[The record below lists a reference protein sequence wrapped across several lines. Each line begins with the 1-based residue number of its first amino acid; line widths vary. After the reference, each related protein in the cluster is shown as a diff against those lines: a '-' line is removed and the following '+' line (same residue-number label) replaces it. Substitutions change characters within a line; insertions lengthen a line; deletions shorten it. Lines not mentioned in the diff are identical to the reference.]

1 MQKDTSDM
9 YKATS
14 FILQKDIPMYDNMS
28 WRLRFFLWFHLISIM
43 ITYIVARSRTKCLFL
58 ILLFH
63 KFIWIDCVA
72 KRRVECFYN
81 FTFIFP
87 VHDVLLLIIILHSTW
102 LTAATTQHIAFFA
115 LFVDN
120 MIIYCPM
127 GLDVGRTLSYNVLC
141 SLPIFPLN

>member
-1 MQKDTSDM
+1 MFIESIHSYIRVAKR
-9 YKATS
+9 YKR
-14 FILQKDIPMYDNMS
+14 YMS
-28 WRLRFFLWFHLISIM
+28 WSVSFFLWFHLISIM
-43 ITYIVARSRTKCLFL
+43 ITYIVARSRTKCLF
-58 ILLFH
+58 LFH

>member
-1 MQKDTSDM
+1 MRWN
-9 YKATS
+9 
-14 FILQKDIPMYDNMS
+14 I
-28 WRLRFFLWFHLISIM
+28 WFFLWFHLISIVR
-43 ITYIVARSRTKCLFL
+43 TYIVARSRTACLF
-58 ILLFH
+58 LFH

-127 GLDVGRTLSYNVLC
+127 GLDGEN
-141 SLPIFPLN
+141 SLPLFSVHCPIFLWTKFHLTDPHNISL

>member
-1 MQKDTSDM
+1 M
-9 YKATS
+9 YIATS
-14 FILQKDIPMYDNMS
+14 FILKKDISMYDNNVRDSVVYSPYVMKCM
-28 WRLRFFLWFHLISIM
+28 FFLFHLIFIIS
-43 ITYIVARSRTKCLFL
+43 TYIVARSRTKYLF
-58 ILLFH
+58 LFH
-63 KFIWIDCVA
+63 KFIWIDCVG

-127 GLDVGRTLSYNVLC
+127 GLDVGRTLSYYVLC